1 MRRYGIV
8 LLILAMMLSLTACKA
23 KGNETFDLE
32 SIDTQEEA
40 KSSKETNADIYVYVC
55 GAVVQEGVYK
65 SMRLWRWQED
75 FVRMLP
81 NQR

>member
-40 KSSKETNADIYVYVC
+40 KKMLDMGIDTILTNDYNLVSQVI
-55 GAVVQEGVYK
+55 K
-65 SMRLWRWQED
+65 
-75 FVRMLP
+75 
-81 NQR
+81 